1 MKNPLLLAWL
11 FLISLLSACSDK
23 EVAPSITLSD
33 TSQMTIAFDSEENS
47 DPVEV
52 TFSSTK
58 PWTAVSTAAWMTVS
72 PRSGEAGDK
81 CTITITPTMEN
92 TTGSLRTGYVTLAS
106 EGTKFYDIT
115 VTQDVPVVYFAE
127 FAQSQYVVEAEGADE
142 LQINLTSNVPVDQ
155 LGVAKDRSGTWIHFA
170 NEDTESRAVTQKLG
184 FTVRVDANTERTP
197 RSASMYLLRYASE
210 DSDEYEILGSVE
222 VMQMGQGS
230 STSTDYSADGQ
241 VRTIQ
246 THSVGAGIPIVL
258 MGDGFI
264 DEDIASGWYDQAID
278 KAVEN
283 FFTEEPIKSMRDY
296 FDIYS
301 VTVVSPN
308 NVFSDG
314 FETALK
320 CEFEGGGSTG
330 ISGDDETVLEYAYK
344 VEGLDV
350 FRSQIIVVLN
360 TTTYAGTTYYG
371 YQNSETKKIL
381 ELAIAYCPIVDG
393 IDEEAYRQVMVH
405 ESVGH
410 GFAKLEDEYG
420 YDSQGEISESDKKTI
435 LKLQGYGWAQN
446 VDFTSDP
453 STVLWHAF
461 LEDSRF
467 SGQGLGVYEGGATY
481 VKGVYRP
488 TEESMMRSNIEG
500 FNAPSRQAIYNRII
514 REGLETEPTYED
526 FAQYD
531 IAHPYRT
538 DTKATKPSARLYKR
552 DLPHPR
558 FVNKAIRVRK

>member
-1 MKNPLLLAWL
+1 
-11 FLISLLSACSDK
+11 LLSACSDK
-23 EVAPSITLSD
+23 EVAPSITLSN
-33 TSQMTIAFDSEENS
+33 TTQTTIAFDSEENS
-47 DPVEV
+47 DPVKV

-58 PWTAVSTAAWMTVS
+58 AWTAVSTAAWISVS
-72 PRSGEAGDK
+72 PRSGEAGEE
-81 CTITITPTMEN
+81 CTITVTPTMDN
-92 TTGSLRTGYVTLAS
+92 TTGSLRTGYIVLAS
-106 EGTKFYDIT
+106 EGTELQNIT
-115 VTQDVPVVYFAE
+115 VTQEPHVDYFAE
-127 FAQSQYVVEAEGADE
+127 FIQSQYMVEAEGADT
-142 LQINLTSNVPVDQ
+142 LTLNFNSNAPVEF
-155 LGVAKDRSGTWIHFA
+155 LAVAKDRSATWIHFFDEKD
-170 NEDTESRAVTQKLG
+170 NETRAVTQKLG
-184 FTVRVDANTERTP
+184 FSVCVDANTDRAP
-197 RSASMYLLRYASE
+197 RSASLYVIRYTSK
-210 DSDEYEILGSVE
+210 DFDDYELLGSVE
-222 VMQMGQGS
+222 VTQMGQGA